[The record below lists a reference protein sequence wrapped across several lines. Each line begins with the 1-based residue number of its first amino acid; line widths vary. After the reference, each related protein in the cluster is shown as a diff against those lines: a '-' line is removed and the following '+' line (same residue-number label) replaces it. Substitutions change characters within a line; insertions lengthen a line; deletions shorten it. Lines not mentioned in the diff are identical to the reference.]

1 MTFSSFFLHTQTRN
15 LACENKI
22 TGSWYEYMLYRR
34 EMREMISLYLTGKVR
49 RI

>member
-15 LACENKI
+15 LACEKKI

-34 EMREMISLYLTGKVR
+34 EMREMISLCLTGKVR